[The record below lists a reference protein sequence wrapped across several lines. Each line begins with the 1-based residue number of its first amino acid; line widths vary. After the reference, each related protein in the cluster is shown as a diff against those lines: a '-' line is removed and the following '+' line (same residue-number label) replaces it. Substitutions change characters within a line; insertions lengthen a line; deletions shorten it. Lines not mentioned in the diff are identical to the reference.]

1 MCMEGIFLLGGL
13 PLDVGPRLWSNTFM
27 MWRMVCQVQVPGSP
41 ENRIETLTV
50 NNNIQVS
57 VALLID
63 AKVDNA
69 IVEAL
74 STSKVTSLGMNAI
87 EGTSVQLTVDQ
98 NGDAIK
104 MISKREDADLV
115 FLLTRHLA
123 NKNTKII
130 WLGA

>member
-1 MCMEGIFLLGGL
+1 M
-13 PLDVGPRLWSNTFM
+13 
-27 MWRMVCQVQVPGSP
+27 
-41 ENRIETLTV
+41 
-50 NNNIQVS
+50 NNIHVS

-63 AKVDNA
+63 NGVDNA

-74 STSKVTSLGMNAI
+74 STSKVTSLGMNQI
-87 EGTSVQLTVDQ
+87 EGTSVQLTVDR
-98 NGDAIK
+98 NGDVIK
-104 MISKREDADLV
+104 MISKKEDIDLV

>member
-1 MCMEGIFLLGGL
+1 
-13 PLDVGPRLWSNTFM
+13 V
-27 MWRMVCQVQVPGSP
+27 
-41 ENRIETLTV
+41 
-50 NNNIQVS
+50 NNIQVS

-63 AKVDNA
+63 NGVDNA

-87 EGTSVQLTVDQ
+87 EGTSVQLTVDR
-98 NGDAIK
+98 NGDVIK
-104 MISKREDADLV
+104 MISKKEDIDLV

>member
-1 MCMEGIFLLGGL
+1 
-13 PLDVGPRLWSNTFM
+13 
-27 MWRMVCQVQVPGSP
+27 
-41 ENRIETLTV
+41 V
-50 NNNIQVS
+50 NNIHVS

-63 AKVDNA
+63 NGVDNA

-74 STSKVTSLGMNAI
+74 STSKVTSLGMNQI
-87 EGTSVQLTVDQ
+87 EGTSVQLTVDR
-98 NGDAIK
+98 NGDVIK
-104 MISKREDADLV
+104 MISKKEDIDLV

>member
-1 MCMEGIFLLGGL
+1 M
-13 PLDVGPRLWSNTFM
+13 
-27 MWRMVCQVQVPGSP
+27 
-41 ENRIETLTV
+41 

-57 VALLID
+57 IAVLID

-69 IVEAL
+69 IVVAL
-74 STSKVTSLGMNAI
+74 SASKVTSLGMNQL
-87 EGTSVQLTVDQ
+87 EGTSVQLTVDR

-104 MISKREDADLV
+104 LISKREDADIV
-115 FLLTRHLA
+115 FMLTRHLA

>member
-1 MCMEGIFLLGGL
+1 M
-13 PLDVGPRLWSNTFM
+13 
-27 MWRMVCQVQVPGSP
+27 
-41 ENRIETLTV
+41 
-50 NNNIQVS
+50 NNNIQVA

-63 AKVDNA
+63 NGADNA

-74 STSKVTSLGMNAI
+74 SASKVTSLGMNQL
-87 EGTSVQLTVDQ
+87 EGTSVQLTVDR

-104 MISKREDADLV
+104 LISKREDADIV
-115 FLLTRHLA
+115 FMLTRHLA

>member
-1 MCMEGIFLLGGL
+1 
-13 PLDVGPRLWSNTFM
+13 
-27 MWRMVCQVQVPGSP
+27 
-41 ENRIETLTV
+41 V

-63 AKVDNA
+63 NGVDNA

-74 STSKVTSLGMNAI
+74 STSKVTSLGMNQI
-87 EGTSVQLTVDQ
+87 EGTSVQLTVDR
-98 NGDAIK
+98 NGDVIK
-104 MISKREDADLV
+104 MISKKEDIDLV

>member
-1 MCMEGIFLLGGL
+1 M
-13 PLDVGPRLWSNTFM
+13 
-27 MWRMVCQVQVPGSP
+27 
-41 ENRIETLTV
+41 
-50 NNNIQVS
+50 NNIQVS

-63 AKVDNA
+63 NGVDNA

-87 EGTSVQLTVDQ
+87 EGTSVQLTVDR
-98 NGDAIK
+98 NGDVIK
-104 MISKREDADLV
+104 MISKKEDVDLV

>member
-1 MCMEGIFLLGGL
+1 M
-13 PLDVGPRLWSNTFM
+13 
-27 MWRMVCQVQVPGSP
+27 
-41 ENRIETLTV
+41 
-50 NNNIQVS
+50 NNNIQVA

-63 AKVDNA
+63 NGADNA

-74 STSKVTSLGMNAI
+74 SASKVTSLGMNQL
-87 EGTSVQLTVDQ
+87 EGTSVQLTVDR

-104 MISKREDADLV
+104 MISKKEDADLV

-130 WLGA
+130 WIGA

>member
-1 MCMEGIFLLGGL
+1 M
-13 PLDVGPRLWSNTFM
+13 
-27 MWRMVCQVQVPGSP
+27 
-41 ENRIETLTV
+41 
-50 NNNIQVS
+50 NNNIQVA

-63 AKVDNA
+63 NGADNA

-74 STSKVTSLGMNAI
+74 STSKVTSLGMNQI
-87 EGTSVQLTVDQ
+87 EGTSVQLTVDR

-104 MISKREDADLV
+104 MISKKEDADLV

-130 WLGA
+130 WIGA